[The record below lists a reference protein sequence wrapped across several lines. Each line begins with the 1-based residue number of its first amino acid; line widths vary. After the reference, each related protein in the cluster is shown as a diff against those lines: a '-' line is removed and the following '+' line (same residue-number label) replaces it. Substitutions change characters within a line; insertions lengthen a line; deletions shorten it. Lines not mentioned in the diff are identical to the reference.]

1 MPEAFDPYYKWLAI
15 PPKDQPPNH
24 YRLLGVELFEADGDV
39 IANAADSRMAQL
51 RLYQTGGHVNDAQR
65 LLNEVASARTC
76 LLNTERKVEY
86 DEQLRA
92 ESGSAEVVA
101 TVAMVEAIPQA
112 KPLPV
117 ASVDDGG
124 EEEIPESVGGGF
136 PAIDVGDEAGQ
147 PAGRARP
154 GKSADASRSRPPPPA
169 PKRPHRNATKIRVV
183 GHIIAPLVG
192 FALAGIILVS
202 IGFFEE
208 KPKSPTADSTD
219 DQ

>member
-101 TVAMVEAIPQA
+101 TVTMVEAIPQA

-136 PAIDVGDEAGQ
+136 PAIDVGDEASQ
-147 PAGRARP
+147 PAGRGRP
-154 GKSADASRSRPPPPA
+154 GKSADGGGGRPAAPA
-169 PKRPHRNATKIRVV
+169 P
-183 GHIIAPLVG
+183 
-192 FALAGIILVS
+192 
-202 IGFFEE
+202 
-208 KPKSPTADSTD
+208 
-219 DQ
+219 

>member
-86 DEQLRA
+86 DGQLRA

-101 TVAMVEAIPQA
+101 TVTMVEAIPQA

-117 ASVDDGG
+117 A
-124 EEEIPESVGGGF
+124 I
-136 PAIDVGDEAGQ
+136 
-147 PAGRARP
+147 
-154 GKSADASRSRPPPPA
+154 
-169 PKRPHRNATKIRVV
+169 TT
-183 GHIIAPLVG
+183 
-192 FALAGIILVS
+192 IL
-202 IGFFEE
+202 G
-208 KPKSPTADSTD
+208 
-219 DQ
+219 